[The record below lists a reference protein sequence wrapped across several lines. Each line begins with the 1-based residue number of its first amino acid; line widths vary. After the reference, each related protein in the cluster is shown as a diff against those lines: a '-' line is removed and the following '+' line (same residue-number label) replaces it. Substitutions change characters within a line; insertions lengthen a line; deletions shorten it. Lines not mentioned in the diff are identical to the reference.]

1 MNGCTAGSR
10 HAINV
15 GAVGRYSSPSLVVL
29 GQSLIHIDSAPV
41 TRNHCAKSGTV
52 LHIVSVNISLIHMLI
67 QCIKRMHV
75 KYLLL
80 KKVKQPGFE
89 PLIP

>member
-15 GAVGRYSSPSLVVL
+15 GAIGRYSSPSLVVL

-52 LHIVSVNISLIHMLI
+52 VAHCFSQYFTDSYAYSVHKTNA
-67 QCIKRMHV
+67 C
-75 KYLLL
+75 
-80 KKVKQPGFE
+80 
-89 PLIP
+89 

>member
-1 MNGCTAGSR
+1 MGVPAGPR

-52 LHIVSVNISLIHMLI
+52 VAHCGVRNKDSRGRRSEYIHFYGSRGHLDY
-67 QCIKRMHV
+67 RRSR
-75 KYLLL
+75 
-80 KKVKQPGFE
+80 
-89 PLIP
+89 

>member
-1 MNGCTAGSR
+1 MQKR
-10 HAINV
+10 DLLHATTV
-15 GAVGRYSSPSLVVL
+15 
-29 GQSLIHIDSAPV
+29 QSQALL
-41 TRNHCAKSGTV
+41 

-89 PLIP
+89 PLIPWFPTDSLIPSEKIV